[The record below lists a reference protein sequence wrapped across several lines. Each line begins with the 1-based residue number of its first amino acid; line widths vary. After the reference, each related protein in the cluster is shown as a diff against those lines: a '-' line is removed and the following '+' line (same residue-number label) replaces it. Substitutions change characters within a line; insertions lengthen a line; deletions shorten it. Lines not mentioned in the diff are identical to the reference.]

1 MLQRSV
7 ASADNE
13 ADERVVGRGKE
24 GGTEAEL
31 TMLAA
36 RFEMLFFVDGIELC
50 FRCQ

>member
-13 ADERVVGRGKE
+13 ADEGVVGRGGK
-24 GGTEAEL
+24 L

>member
-13 ADERVVGRGKE
+13 ADEGGGGRG
-24 GGTEAEL
+24 GAEL

-36 RFEMLFFVDGIELC
+36 RFEMLSLMASSFASVANHELSL
-50 FRCQ
+50 R

>member
-13 ADERVVGRGKE
+13 ADEG

-36 RFEMLFFVDGIELC
+36 RFEMLFLLMASSFASVANDELSL
-50 FRCQ
+50 R

>member
-13 ADERVVGRGKE
+13 ADEGVVGS
-24 GGTEAEL
+24 GGEAEL

>member
-13 ADERVVGRGKE
+13 ADEG